1 MSNETTAQ
9 ATTQATGHAR
19 PVKASQLAGMMTAAL
34 AVAKLAGL
42 VDASWGLVAAPLA
55 FALAVKAACWL
66 LVATLTLL
74 AALGAAIERG
84 EEQRRKDAEAEMA
97 LAYAK
102 ALSRTV
108 RESE

>member
-1 MSNETTAQ
+1 MSNETTAT
-9 ATTQATGHAR
+9 TTQVTKHAHR
-19 PVKASQLAGMMTAAL
+19 MKASQLAGVVTAAL

-42 VDASWGLVAAPLA
+42 VDASWGLVVAPLA

-66 LVATLTLL
+66 LVIILTLL

-102 ALSRTV
+102 ALSRAV